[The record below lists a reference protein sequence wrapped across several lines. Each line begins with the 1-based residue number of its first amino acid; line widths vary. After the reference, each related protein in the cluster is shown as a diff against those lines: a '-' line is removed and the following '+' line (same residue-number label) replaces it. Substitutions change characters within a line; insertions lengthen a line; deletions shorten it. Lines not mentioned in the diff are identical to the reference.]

1 MFKNKNITVTLTV
14 GHPASLLVWC
24 SKRGR
29 GSAVVLCC
37 FWASAVSFT
46 LTGTHQDFK
55 MTSWRP
61 VGCSE
66 VVSNASLGQW
76 KCDTTIWA
84 AAFSLQCS
92 TSQFYNILSVAE
104 HWYQPA
110 TFTKTYSI
118 GILASTCTHTT
129 DKHIQQFNLF
139 GNTHSF

>member
-1 MFKNKNITVTLTV
+1 MPSFKKATNFKYAACSKIKLFFFKNITVTV

-24 SKRGR
+24 SQRGR
-29 GSAVVLCC
+29 GSADVL
-37 FWASAVSFT
+37 FS
-46 LTGTHQDFK
+46 
-55 MTSWRP
+55 SWRP

-66 VVSNASLGQW
+66 VVSNASLGQL

-84 AAFSLQCS
+84 AAFSLQRS